1 MKKQPGMSG
10 KRQMKLRFG
19 VQILIQRRNKAFRKV
34 VPKGEKIDPKKWND
48 EVAVLFDKRED
59 VEGLLRKEVGDL
71 ACVEV
76 IDYNKKNEERERSN
90 DVHAKERAKESPH
103 DRGKKH
109 DFSR

>member
-1 MKKQPGMSG
+1 MERG
-10 KRQMKLRFG
+10 
-19 VQILIQRRNKAFRKV
+19 
-34 VPKGEKIDPKKWND
+34 
-48 EVAVLFDKRED
+48 
-59 VEGLLRKEVGDL
+59 GDL